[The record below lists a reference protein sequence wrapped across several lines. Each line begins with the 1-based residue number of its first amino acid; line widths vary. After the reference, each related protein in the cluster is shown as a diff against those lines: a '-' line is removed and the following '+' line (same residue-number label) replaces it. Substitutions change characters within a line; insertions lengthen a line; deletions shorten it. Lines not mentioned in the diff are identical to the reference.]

1 MLVTLGICSKV
12 VKVLTDFLCNF
23 VSDVCRE
30 MVECFHQISDDSECR
45 AVVLT
50 GAGKLFTAGWN
61 TADFEFNV
69 TNMLISPCILYKIS
83 SS

>member
-1 MLVTLGICSKV
+1 
-12 VKVLTDFLCNF
+12 
-23 VSDVCRE
+23 

-61 TADFEFNV
+61 IADFNV

-83 SS
+83 SFQYHTFWMDVIFVVILL

>member
-1 MLVTLGICSKV
+1 M
-12 VKVLTDFLCNF
+12 
-23 VSDVCRE
+23 CRE

-61 TADFEFNV
+61 VADFNV
-69 TNMLISPCILYKIS
+69 TNALMSPCILYKIS

>member
-1 MLVTLGICSKV
+1 M
-12 VKVLTDFLCNF
+12 
-23 VSDVCRE
+23 CRE

-50 GAGKLFTAGWN
+50 GAGKLFTAGCN
-61 TADFEFNV
+61 TADLNV

>member
-1 MLVTLGICSKV
+1 M
-12 VKVLTDFLCNF
+12 
-23 VSDVCRE
+23 CRE

-61 TADFEFNV
+61 VADFNV
-69 TNMLISPCILYKIS
+69 TNVLMSHVSYKIS